1 MTPQWPVSLVPH
13 LALAAA
19 ESESRPDSQ
28 RIITFCVL
36 SAAVLSA
43 AFFDVLTTKPV
54 TKTLPADGD
63 AAPVKVQEDIPGRI
77 PNWLTYSWLLT
88 AFVLAAALG
97 YFAGG
102 WDGAGLGLKHAGIGF
117 LAGFVPFF
125 IIFTMRACGGADV
138 KLAATIGAFGGGW
151 EFVLYA
157 VFYGVMIN
165 ALIAIG
171 IMIRRR
177 IVKETISRIAN
188 AALMAASRVKP
199 NLDSGHRVPMAVGL
213 ALGAILAGVEL
224 LLEVRL
230 PWSLR

>member
-1 MTPQWPVSLVPH
+1 MAPQWPVFVLPH

-19 ESESRPDSQ
+19 ETDSLSASQ
-28 RIITFCVL
+28 RVITFCVL

-43 AFFDVLTTKPV
+43 AFFDLLTTKPV
-54 TKTLPADGD
+54 VRILPAQGG
-63 AAPVKVQEDIPGRI
+63 AEPVKVQEDIPGRI
-77 PNWLTYSWLLT
+77 PNWLIYSWLLI

-97 YFAGG
+97 FHAGG
-102 WDGAGLGLKHAGIGF
+102 WDGAGRALRDAGIGF

-125 IIFTMRACGGADV
+125 VIFLMRACGGADV

-165 ALIAIG
+165 ALIAVG

-224 LLEVRL
+224 LLKVEL
-230 PWSLR
+230 PWRLR